1 MPAHSRDCRRAV
13 RRDAGM
19 QGDNGSDHR
28 AGNTH
33 FDHFSVSGGSVFFK
47 KPDRVLICDPKFVT
61 RAASRQM
68 IGLPSPR
75 RQEARSR
82 VSIRKNCRR
91 RLIDAREPHSRTTAN
106 KLALLF
112 LTQQSGV
119 RRSPE
124 TAEAWSWM
132 WQYRCESIELV
143 QRRSQHTAALL
154 PAK

>member
-1 MPAHSRDCRRAV
+1 
-13 RRDAGM
+13 
-19 QGDNGSDHR
+19 
-28 AGNTH
+28 
-33 FDHFSVSGGSVFFK
+33 
-47 KPDRVLICDPKFVT
+47 
-61 RAASRQM
+61 M

-75 RQEARSR
+75 RPEARSR
-82 VSIRKNCRR
+82 VSIRKNYRR
-91 RLIDAREPHSRTTAN
+91 RLIDAREPHSTTTAN
-106 KLALLF
+106 KLPLLF

-132 WQYRCESIELV
+132 WQYRCESTELV

>member
-1 MPAHSRDCRRAV
+1 
-13 RRDAGM
+13 M

-33 FDHFSVSGGSVFFK
+33 FDHFSASGGSVFFK

-91 RLIDAREPHSRTTAN
+91 RLIDARIGCQAFTRDGG
-106 KLALLF
+106 
-112 LTQQSGV
+112 GV
-119 RRSPE
+119 VVDVAIPLRK
-124 TAEAWSWM
+124 
-132 WQYRCESIELV
+132 
-143 QRRSQHTAALL
+143 H
-154 PAK
+154 